1 MKNFFSNMF
10 LWTMITFSILLTG
23 VYFNYSYSIQQNNKD
38 IEFGIDGIR
47 PYLMRVMIL
56 QEYVLN
62 LLLNHNLIKIDSND
76 YQFDLILFALGNIIK
91 AT

>member
-1 MKNFFSNMF
+1 MF